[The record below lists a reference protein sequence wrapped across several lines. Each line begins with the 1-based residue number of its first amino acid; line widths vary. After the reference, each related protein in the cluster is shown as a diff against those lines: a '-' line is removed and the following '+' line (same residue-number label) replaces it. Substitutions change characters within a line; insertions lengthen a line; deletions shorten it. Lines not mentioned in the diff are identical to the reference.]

1 MLLKDAEI
9 LTAIVTPFNEGGTI
23 NYSGLEELINH
34 LLAHGSQGF
43 VVGGTTGEVAT
54 LTANEKLA
62 LYRKFVAIV
71 AGRVPIIVG
80 TGSNNT
86 QATINFSQ
94 KVGQIKGI
102 TAQLVVVPYY
112 NKPNQRGML
121 AHFTAIAQQTNLP
134 IIIYNIPGRTGV
146 TMSNATILELAKNPQ
161 IIGVKQCTTVSD
173 LEYLVEHAPQDFLV
187 FSGEDA
193 QSLAAKT
200 VGAQG
205 IISVASHIYG
215 DQMQQMYAALD
226 AGQVTTAGAWQRK
239 LTPKMAALFMFPSPS
254 GVKALL
260 NAQGFHT
267 GNCRLPIVNLNDDEK
282 RQLAHQ
288 LALPND
294 DLSQPISLQ
303 LGENHV

>member
-1 MLLKDAEI
+1 MLLQDAEI
-9 LTAIVTPFNEGGTI
+9 LTAIVTPFNDDDTI
-23 NYSGLEELINH
+23 NYSGLEELVNY
-34 LLAHGSQGF
+34 LLDHGSQGF

-54 LTANEKLA
+54 LSNEEKLE
-62 LYRKFVAIV
+62 LYQKFIEIT
-71 AGRVPIIVG
+71 GNRVPVIVG

-86 QATINFSQ
+86 QATIEFSRQ
-94 KVGQIKGI
+94 VSQIKGL

-112 NKPNQRGML
+112 NKPNQRGMI
-121 AHFTAIAQQTNLP
+121 AHFTAIAAHSTLP

-161 IIGVKQCTTVSD
+161 IIGVKQCTTVED
-173 LEYLVEHAPQDFLV
+173 LEYLVEHALSDFLV

-205 IISVASHIYG
+205 IISVASHLYG
-215 DQMQQMYAALD
+215 DQMKQMYQALD
-226 AGQVTTAGAWQRK
+226 AGNIAEAGAWQRK

-254 GVKALL
+254 GVKAAL

-267 GNCRLPIVNLNDDEK
+267 GGCRLPIANLSANEQK
-282 RQLAHQ
+282 QLAR
-288 LALPND
+288 ALGMPND
-294 DLSQPISLQ
+294 DLSQPIRLQ
-303 LGENHV
+303 LGD